1 MAHRLTRSIV
11 PALLVLA
18 AAPAFAQD
26 APPAAPPGVA
36 PAPEAAAPE
45 APPAARELTS
55 AEIVAFNKALTDFS
69 AAQAAQQKGDNQGA
83 VARYDAALPAI
94 RTAVEADPSKIDNVN
109 FLANALYADAAAYG
123 VLGQMDKVI
132 PLYEESLP
140 HWRTIVAAKPEDA
153 ASRAIL
159 AGILVQIGNLKLGVQ
174 DRSGAR
180 PYYAEA
186 LALSRKAV
194 ADAPADNVAKNLL
207 LSALIG
213 AGQTSTE
220 EGMLEEALAMGKA
233 MMADGT
239 IDASNRPTVEAMT
252 QSAG

>member
-1 MAHRLTRSIV
+1 MTRSIV